1 MAIVRSVVI
10 IIMQLLRETAKAP
23 FTNNNHAE
31 IARML
36 VNEQINMVKLL
47 SDAAKGVK
55 INSKKAGSMLNL
67 ILAPLELLIKYNIS
81 FTLHLSKPITGP
93 EVEEVIEEPIDDEL
107 DKFEIYDAE
116 EEFEASEH
124 SSSSSN
130 IQGAEENEEDIDEDS
145 DPASNVW
152 IQNRQNEEFLVERH
166 IIDQRFQLENE
177 EGEPWNGGPR
187 RWDIVEGEETGQ
199 IINLFREQE
208 GNDNDL

>member
-130 IQGAEENEEDIDEDS
+130 IQGAEENEEDIKERRANARAESSHYDIED
-145 DPASNVW
+145 
-152 IQNRQNEEFLVERH
+152 RY
-166 IIDQRFQLENE
+166 
-177 EGEPWNGGPR
+177 
-187 RWDIVEGEETGQ
+187 
-199 IINLFREQE
+199 
-208 GNDNDL
+208 